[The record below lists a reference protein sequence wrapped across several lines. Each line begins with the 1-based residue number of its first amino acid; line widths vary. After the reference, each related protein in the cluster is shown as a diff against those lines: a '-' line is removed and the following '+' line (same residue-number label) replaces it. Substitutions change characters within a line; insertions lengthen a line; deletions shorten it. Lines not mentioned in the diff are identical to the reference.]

1 MPSQFTGQ
9 SVSQLAAL
17 ISAYIVDDN
26 GAKKVD
32 QAGLKNYILS
42 NLVQLPYYDETSAL
56 SNSPEVDRMV
66 NSLVQVVDK
75 EYYVGWTNYPKGTL
89 DATAVETTSKTLID
103 LQQQAKKINTEIQT
117 YYESIL
123 KDKDNT
129 INDAFQAALSV
140 PGGNTPAVGVELRDV
155 YRTYIYTYVTDRD
168 EESAPSP
175 AVATPL
181 KIDQNDNVLVEW
193 LAPPVNRPDINRV
206 RIYRNSS
213 GNSSSGFMLIH
224 PLADIPVAS
233 KYDNTKSNPN
243 YLDNFADDR
252 LGEPCPTFNWEM
264 PHSSLKGL
272 VALPNGIMAG
282 FVGNTIYFSEPNIP
296 YAWNPEYAIV
306 VEYEVVGMVAFGQS
320 IFVGT
325 KGNPYVINGADSAG
339 MSAIKL
345 ELNQSCVSKRSLR
358 TIGNSVIYASPDGL
372 VLYQNGNASVYT
384 SGIISKADWQ
394 ALSPST
400 INGVEFENRY
410 YAFYSSG
417 CLVFDLTSGSYTK
430 LDLTANAAFSDR
442 TSDTLYILTGTSI
455 KNASALSGTALT
467 GSYKSRIYRFPQPVS
482 FAWLYFDTDTQLSAS
497 TTSVKIYRDGTLI
510 LTKSLTTNDPIRL
523 PAGRGTEWQVWIESN
538 IKINWTVLTST
549 TDELKALP

>member
-9 SVSQLAAL
+9 SVTQLANL
-17 ISAYIVDDN
+17 ISTYIVDDN

-32 QAGLKNYILS
+32 QAGLKNFILS
-42 NLVQLPYYDETSAL
+42 NLVQLPYYDQTSAL
-56 SNSPEVDRMV
+56 SNSPEVDRLV

-75 EYYVGWTNYPKGTL
+75 ENYVGWTNYPQGSL
-89 DATAVETTSKTLID
+89 DSTAVETTSKTLID
-103 LQQQAKKINTEIQT
+103 LQQQAKKINLEIQT

-129 INDAFQAALSV
+129 INDAFQAALTV
-140 PGGNTPAVGVELRDV
+140 PGGNTPATGVELRDV

-193 LAPPVNRPDINRV
+193 LAPPVNRTDINRV

-224 PLADIPVAS
+224 PLADIPVTT
-233 KYDNTKSNPN
+233 KYDPAKTNPN

-325 KGNPYVINGADSAG
+325 KGNPYVVNGADSAG

-358 TIGNSVIYASPDGL
+358 TIGSSVIYASPDGL
-372 VLYQNGNASVYT
+372 VLYQNGSANVYT

-394 ALSPST
+394 ALSPTS
-400 INGVEFENRY
+400 IIGVEFENRY
-410 YAFYSSG
+410 YAFYTSG

-442 TSDTLYILTGTSI
+442 TSDTLFILTGTSI
-455 KNASALSGTALT
+455 KNASTLSGTALT
-467 GSYKSRIYRFPQPVS
+467 GSYKSRVYRFPQPVS
-482 FAWLYFDTDTQLSAS
+482 FSWLYFDTDTQLSAS
-497 TTSVKIYRDGTLI
+497 TTTVKIYRDGSLV
-510 LTKSLTTNDPIRL
+510 LTKSMTTNDPVRL
-523 PAGRGTEWQVWIESN
+523 PSGRGSEWQVWIESN
-538 IKINWTVLTST
+538 IKINWAILTST

>member
-75 EYYVGWTNYPKGTL
+75 EYYVGWANYPKGTL

-155 YRTYIYTYVTDRD
+155 FRTYIYTYVTDRD

>member
-75 EYYVGWTNYPKGTL
+75 EYYVGWANYPKGTL

>member
-75 EYYVGWTNYPKGTL
+75 EYYVGWANYPKGTL
-89 DATAVETTSKTLID
+89 DATAVETTSKTLVD